1 MLSPYDKRTE
11 ETRDRIFGDRKSYY
25 PNKYYKSAEGNF
37 YFYINTKGYYH
48 IVRPCKIKYG
58 EEFSHFEIRDLLLT
72 KDNMLKEVS
81 CGGYYKSLDDVIK
94 AIEENLASDN

>member
-11 ETRDRIFGDRKSYY
+11 DSRDRIMGNRKSYY

-48 IVRPCKIKYG
+48 IVKPCRISCSG
-58 EEFSHFEIRDLLLT
+58 EFSHYEIRDCLLT

-81 CGGYYKSLDDVIK
+81 CHGYYKDKESVIK
-94 AIEENLASDN
+94 AIEENLANDN

>member
-11 ETRDRIFGDRKSYY
+11 ETRDKMMGGRRSYQ
-25 PNKYYKSAEGNF
+25 PNKYYKSAVGEF

-48 IVRPCKIKYG
+48 IVRPCRIKYNG
-58 EEFSHFEIRDLLLT
+58 EISHYEIRDLLLT

-81 CGGYYKSLDDVIK
+81 CGGYYKTGEDVIK

>member
-11 ETRDRIFGDRKSYY
+11 ETRDKIFGDRKSYY
-25 PNKYYKSAEGNF
+25 LNKYYKSVEGNF

-48 IVRPCKIKYG
+48 IVRPCRIKYNG
-58 EEFSHFEIRDLLLT
+58 EFSHFEIRDLLLT

-81 CGGYYKSLDDVIK
+81 CGGYYKDLDTVIK
-94 AIEENLASDN
+94 VIEENLASDN